1 MITRID
7 NAHILTQDPARPV
20 ADSVAF
26 ANGRILAVGEAA
38 RALPA
43 DETWDAGGRTLT
55 PGFNDVHSH
64 TVWFGQTLL
73 EVDLSEVTTPDEVY
87 AAVRAAD
94 PNPDGWVV
102 ASGFRPS
109 GLDAPVEIEQLD
121 HATGGAPLLIKHN
134 SGHAYTVNTA
144 ALRAAGVDPT
154 NPPKVEGGEFVRDAD
169 GHCTGLLL
177 SLIHI

>member
-20 ADSVAF
+20 TDAVAF
-26 ANGRILAVGEAA
+26 ANGRILAVGQAA
-38 RALPA
+38 RDLPA
-43 DETWDAGGRTLT
+43 DQVCDAGGRTLS

-73 EVDLSEVTTPDEVY
+73 EVDLSRATTPEDVY
-87 AAVRAAD
+87 SALHEAE

-102 ASGFRPS
+102 AAGFRPS

-144 ALRAAGVDPT
+144 ALRAAGLPAR
-154 NPPKVEGGEFVRDAD
+154 G
-169 GHCTGLLL
+169 
-177 SLIHI
+177 